1 MSVLEVSGMKQGHWR
16 YRFVTMAGAYFILL
30 ELGETDRQRD
40 KVVII
45 VAT

>member
-1 MSVLEVSGMKQGHWR
+1 MAV
-16 YRFVTMAGAYFILL
+16 AGALFIWL

-40 KVVII
+40 KVVIV